1 MKELFIYTKD
11 EKTRDKLLA
20 NGFTLMHELEGT
32 QKMYVFANNGVY
44 TFSDEDKKNIILSKQ
59 LYL

>member
-20 NGFTLMHELEGT
+20 NGFTLMYELEGT